1 MEKKTIFITIAI
13 IALLVQL
20 TFPMWWGVTIMS
32 IWLFVVEGIIE
43 GGLFEA
49 SYYSAYQYVP
59 LAILF
64 FFYSIIAIISPI
76 WAFFSIK
83 KLDSEQTYTKK
94 KNIVFLIV
102 NILTIIL
109 SIIFIILNKGFIP
122 RL

>member
-43 GGLFEA
+43 GGLFRA

-76 WAFFSIK
+76 WSFFSIK

-109 SIIFIILNKGFIP
+109 SIVFIILNKGFIP